1 MCFIQVKIAEVD
13 CTVHK
18 DICQQKGIRGYP
30 TLLFFTKGEDNSE
43 KYNSARTVEAIVQ
56 WVTEKSSDQ

>member
-1 MCFIQVKIAEVD
+1 MLKPPSNQTQLILQVKLFFIKVKIAEVD

-18 DICQQKGIRGYP
+18 EFCKQKGIRGYP

-43 KYNSARTVEAIVQ
+43 KYTS
-56 WVTEKSSDQ
+56 